1 MRVGML
7 GWVLEKVYENVHCG
21 TRYLRIPLTVP
32 TAKVAHSLMNPCGQG
47 PEPPTTVSFQQT
59 LALCEVHKLCHTHF
73 LRHFLFFWP
82 HPHVH
87 EGASGS
93 QSQSFLSSPLL
104 SSPGTTQLYPRMSPE
119 QPRLNILQPFQ
130 ILTFPFHISIL
141 SGRSWAVPNLSFENA
156 LSYLSSFFHFL
167 FFHFTFSLL
176 YFFSSFIKTSRT
188 CTSSFCVQ
196 MSFFWPVAFTQLRL
210 WHVTSGPPTSI
221 LTYWPPLF
229 FSHHHPANPQASIYP
244 VICLIHSCLWGWPC
258 WGIQFCWLM
267 LLQSHSLQCSL
278 AFKSSLITS

>member
-47 PEPPTTVSFQQT
+47 PEPPTTVSLQQT

-167 FFHFTFSLL
+167 FFHFTFSLPSL
-176 YFFSSFIKTSRT
+176 KPPELAPLPFVSKCPSSGLLLLSSLDSGMSPQALQPASSPTGHLCFSPTII
-188 CTSSFCVQ
+188 Q
-196 MSFFWPVAFTQLRL
+196 PILRL
-210 WHVTSGPPTSI
+210 QYIQSYVSSTPASG
-221 LTYWPPLF
+221 
-229 FSHHHPANPQASIYP
+229 AGP
-244 VICLIHSCLWGWPC
+244 VG
-258 WGIQFCWLM
+258 GYNF
-267 LLQSHSLQCSL
+267 
-278 AFKSSLITS
+278 AG